1 MLKGKKNFFVDF
13 YVSKSVYDD
22 WRIKGKEYKEK
33 AQVTK
38 YGVPS
43 SSKRKSILV
52 PKTETIKHFERVVK
66 ACGFTLPEAVLMA
79 LNFFMEQKKDVFGE
93 VPKAEIDESTLK
105 DIQRSY
111 VWGKIDREIVS
122 RSWKFIQRYNA
133 ANVPGITF
141 SDFLESAIVEKLQR
155 LPLKLTDPEMA
166 AEVEA
171 LKEYQKKVEQIITE

>member
-1 MLKGKKNFFVDF
+1 
-13 YVSKSVYDD
+13 
-22 WRIKGKEYKEK
+22 
-33 AQVTK
+33 
-38 YGVPS
+38 
-43 SSKRKSILV
+43 
-52 PKTETIKHFERVVK
+52 
-66 ACGFTLPEAVLMA
+66 
-79 LNFFMEQKKDVFGE
+79 MEQKKDVFGE

-155 LPLKLTDPEMA
+155 LPLKLTDPELA
-166 AEVEA
+166 AEVDA
-171 LKEYQKKVEQIITE
+171 LKEYQKKGEQIITE